1 MPDIPAGIDI
11 GGSDDGTPTGPQ
23 QLSAPSS
30 REARGG
36 NVSAVASRLK
46 PEFLKGQRAY
56 LVGTSCYLPPKEDF
70 VHKTFLINAIRK
82 SGYFNEVALSFMEK
96 VLDAS
101 GLAEKTALHQNILRM
116 QDLSYTPSYSDI
128 LSETETIFEDI
139 VGDLLKKTNT
149 RPDEVDAVI
158 TSCSCF
164 APMPSL
170 AALVVH
176 RFGMRKDVQTYSLA
190 GMGCGASVV
199 CVDMAARLLATLPK
213 GAKIIIVT
221 HENVSQGWYIGNDRS
236 MLLVN
241 CLFRAGGAA
250 ALMTNTKR
258 GTGARYMLEHCER
271 THWACTQEG
280 YDCMGDGE
288 DADGKKG
295 HFIRRSLLPVA
306 TDAIKFHL
314 KRLAPH
320 VLTWGELRKAAKD
333 PKYVPRFGKGFE
345 HLLLHTG
352 GPAIL
357 EAMAGTLGLSK
368 DEISASRE
376 TLQRFGNTSAASTF
390 YTLAHRE
397 TLGGVRKGDRL
408 WQLGLGG
415 AFKCNSAIWRAVRN
429 VSEAHPCWAEGVGA
443 VEESEL
449 AEIAR
454 WRAENAAAAE
464 DAVRRGLVA
473 APKAPGTGGGF
484 NALAKLDALG
494 AASSGDATV
503 AASSADTST
512 EETEVTTSG
521 SGGKIGRG
529 KKVADVP
536 ARPVS
541 AAAVAEA

>member
-1 MPDIPAGIDI
+1 M
-11 GGSDDGTPTGPQ
+11 
-23 QLSAPSS
+23 
-30 REARGG
+30 
-36 NVSAVASRLK
+36 
-46 PEFLKGQRAY
+46 
-56 LVGTSCYLPPKEDF
+56 
-70 VHKTFLINAIRK
+70 
-82 SGYFNEVALSFMEK
+82 
-96 VLDAS
+96 
-101 GLAEKTALHQNILRM
+101 
-116 QDLSYTPSYSDI
+116 
-128 LSETETIFEDI
+128 
-139 VGDLLKKTNT
+139 
-149 RPDEVDAVI
+149 
-158 TSCSCF
+158 
-164 APMPSL
+164 
-170 AALVVH
+170 
-176 RFGMRKDVQTYSLA
+176 
-190 GMGCGASVV
+190 
-199 CVDMAARLLATLPK
+199 
-213 GAKIIIVT
+213 
-221 HENVSQGWYIGNDRS
+221 SQGWYIGNDRS

-250 ALMTNTKR
+250 ALMTNSKR
-258 GTGARYMLEHCER
+258 GTGARYVLEHCER

-306 TDAIKFHL
+306 TEAIKFHL

-352 GPAIL
+352 GELVFVEFFFQFFLSFLSRSKKQNKQKNSPFFFFFFFSFPFSSSSKKKKKTGPAIL

-397 TLGGVRKGDRL
+397 TIGGIRKGDRL

-449 AEIAR
+449 ADIAR

-473 APKAPGTGGGF
+473 APKAPGAGGGF
-484 NALAKLDALG
+484 NALAKLDALKSEASVEG
-494 AASSGDATV
+494 AALN
-503 AASSADTST
+503 SADTST
-512 EETEVTTSG
+512 EETEVTAG
-521 SGGKIGRG
+521 NGKIRGG
-529 KKVADVP
+529 KKVADVSVAKRP
-536 ARPVS
+536 AS
-541 AAAVAEA
+541 AARAAEA

>member
-1 MPDIPAGIDI
+1 
-11 GGSDDGTPTGPQ
+11 
-23 QLSAPSS
+23 
-30 REARGG
+30 
-36 NVSAVASRLK
+36 
-46 PEFLKGQRAY
+46 
-56 LVGTSCYLPPKEDF
+56 
-70 VHKTFLINAIRK
+70 
-82 SGYFNEVALSFMEK
+82 
-96 VLDAS
+96 
-101 GLAEKTALHQNILRM
+101 M

-199 CVDMAARLLATLPK
+199 CVDMAARVRFLFFGFCFFLLVFSVFFFLSRSPSERKKKTGEKLTPPPLSFSPPRPSFSTTQQLLATLPK

-352 GPAIL
+352 GALSSTAFWTFFAALSLSSSLSRARACCALFSRRPKNSLLFLSFFPKNKKLTGPAIL

-368 DEISASRE
+368 DEISASRK

-494 AASSGDATV
+494 AASGGDATV
-503 AASSADTST
+503 AAFSADTST

>member
-1 MPDIPAGIDI
+1 
-11 GGSDDGTPTGPQ
+11 
-23 QLSAPSS
+23 
-30 REARGG
+30 
-36 NVSAVASRLK
+36 
-46 PEFLKGQRAY
+46 
-56 LVGTSCYLPPKEDF
+56 
-70 VHKTFLINAIRK
+70 
-82 SGYFNEVALSFMEK
+82 
-96 VLDAS
+96 
-101 GLAEKTALHQNILRM
+101 
-116 QDLSYTPSYSDI
+116 
-128 LSETETIFEDI
+128 
-139 VGDLLKKTNT
+139 
-149 RPDEVDAVI
+149 
-158 TSCSCF
+158 
-164 APMPSL
+164 
-170 AALVVH
+170 
-176 RFGMRKDVQTYSLA
+176 
-190 GMGCGASVV
+190 
-199 CVDMAARLLATLPK
+199 
-213 GAKIIIVT
+213 
-221 HENVSQGWYIGNDRS
+221 

-271 THWACTQEG
+271 THWASTQEG

-352 GPAIL
+352 GALSSTAFWTFFAALSLSSSLSLSRACCALFSRRPKNSLLFLSFFPKNKKLTGPAIL

-494 AASSGDATV
+494 AASGGDATV